1 MADKN
6 FEITYTTSSQNI
18 ILKFDNNSR
27 FNGPFKITMAK
38 SSVFLCGDKLFS
50 VGIQRIQCECLTP
63 NCIYHSDIVTVV
75 MANSL
80 FNIAYYTTY
89 IIVHVLPIT
98 VNPRILT
105 DFTKYIFSSAV

>member
-27 FNGPFKITMAK
+27 FNGPFKIMMAK

-50 VGIQRIQCECLTP
+50 VGRQKYNASVYLLT
-63 NCIYHSDIVTVV
+63 V
-75 MANSL
+75 
-80 FNIAYYTTY
+80 F
-89 IIVHVLPIT
+89 IT
-98 VNPRILT
+98 LT
-105 DFTKYIFSSAV
+105 